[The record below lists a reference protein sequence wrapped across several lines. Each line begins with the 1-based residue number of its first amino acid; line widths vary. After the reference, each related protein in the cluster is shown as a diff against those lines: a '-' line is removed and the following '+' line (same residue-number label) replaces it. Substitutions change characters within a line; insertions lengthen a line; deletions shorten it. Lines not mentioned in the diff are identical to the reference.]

1 MTLEGKRN
9 AGRCLAALSIVLAL
23 STGAHA
29 QQAHQGGTLRLVSA
43 ASVGTID
50 PQISYES
57 QYQAIFFVV
66 YDGLVSFSKAGG
78 KASTDVV
85 ADLAE
90 AVPKPEDGGKTYV
103 FKLRGGVS
111 FSDGQPVTPGDVV
124 ASFQRLFKV
133 SSPNAGTWYNVIVGA
148 DACLKTPA
156 TCTLDGGVV
165 ADDKARTVTL
175 HLTRPDAEFLY
186 KLAMPFAA
194 VLPASTPAQDL
205 GTKPAPGTG
214 PYTIASY
221 DPNRHM
227 RLVRNPYFKPWSEEA
242 QPPGYVDEIEYSYG
256 LDDEAEVTE
265 VENGQAD
272 WIFDDIP
279 ADRLGEVGSRYPH
292 QVYVNPLFAF
302 YYLALNVNLAPFDN
316 LKVRQAL
323 NFAIDRRATV
333 LLYGGPRLASPT
345 CQILPPG
352 FPGYE
357 PYCPYTK
364 NPGTT
369 WTAPDMD
376 RAKQLMREASV
387 DLGQPVTV
395 IVRDRAVDR
404 AIGTYVQ
411 SVLRDLG
418 FRAAMKPVSQNIQ
431 LAYIQNTSNKVQ
443 ISLTDDFE
451 DYPAPSDFLQVL
463 FSCANFHPGS
473 DSSINISGF
482 CDQAIDAEMQRA
494 LTTAASDEAAANT
507 IWAKV
512 DRAVTDQAAVVSLFT
527 PKNVD
532 FVSKRLGNYTY
543 SDQFR
548 MVFSKVW
555 VQ

>member
-1 MTLEGKRN
+1 MTLRGDIKII
-9 AGRCLAALSIVLAL
+9 GRFLAALLIAL

-103 FKLRGGVS
+103 FKLRDRVS

-133 SSPNAGTWYNVIVGA
+133 SSPNAGTWYNVIAGA
-148 DACLKTPA
+148 DACLKAPSS
-156 TCTLDGGVV
+156 CTLQGGIV
-165 ADDKARTVTL
+165 ADDRASTVTF

-186 KLAMPFAA
+186 KLAMPFAV
-194 VLPASTPAQDL
+194 VLPASTPDQDL

-227 RLVRNPYFKPWSEEA
+227 RLVRNPHFKPWSEEA

-387 DLGQPVTV
+387 EPGQPVTV

-411 SVLRDLG
+411 SALRDLG
-418 FRAAMKPVSQNIQ
+418 FKAAMKPVSQNIQ
-431 LAYIQNTSNKVQ
+431 LAYIQNTNNKVQ

-482 CDQAIDAEMQRA
+482 CDQAIDAEMHRA
-494 LTTAASDEAAANT
+494 LTTAATSEAAANT

-512 DRAVTDQAAVVSLFT
+512 DRAVTDQAPVVPLFT

-543 SDQFR
+543 SDQVR

>member
-1 MTLEGKRN
+1 LTALLVVLG
-9 AGRCLAALSIVLAL
+9 AA
-23 STGAHA
+23 AHA
-29 QQAHQGGTLRLVSA
+29 QQNHRGGTLRLVSA

-57 QYQAIFFVV
+57 QHQAVFFVV
-66 YDGLVSFSKAGG
+66 YDGLLSFSKAGG
-78 KASTDVV
+78 KASTEIV

-90 AVPKPEDGGKTYV
+90 AVPKPVDGGTTYT
-103 FKLRGGVS
+103 FKLREGIA
-111 FSDGQPVTPGDVV
+111 FSNGKPVTPGDVA
-124 ASFQRLFKV
+124 ASFRRLFKV
-133 SSPNAGTWYNVIVGA
+133 ASPNTGTWYNVIAGA

-156 TCTLDGGVV
+156 TCTLDGGVI
-165 ADDKARTVTL
+165 ADDTAGTVTF

-186 KLAMPFAA
+186 KLAMPFAVA
-194 VLPASTPAQDL
+194 LPADTPGQDL

-221 DPNRHM
+221 DPNRQM
-227 RLVRNPYFKPWSEEA
+227 RLVRNPHFKQWSEEA
-242 QPPGYVDEIEYSYG
+242 QPQGYVDEIEYHYG

-272 WIFDDIP
+272 WMFDEIP
-279 ADRLGEVGSRYPH
+279 ADRLGEVGSKFPK

-302 YYLALNVNLAPFDN
+302 YYLALNVNLAPFDI

-323 NFAIDRRATV
+323 NFAIDRRAAV
-333 LLYGGPRLASPT
+333 LLYGGPRLAAPT

-364 NPGTT
+364 SPGTA

-376 RAKQLMREASV
+376 RARQLMRESGV
-387 DLGQPVTV
+387 EPGQPVTV
-395 IVRDRAVDR
+395 IVRDRVVDR
-404 AIGTYVQ
+404 AIGTYAQ

-418 FRAAMKPVSQNIQ
+418 FKAAIKAVSQNIQ
-431 LAYIQNTSNKVQ
+431 LSYIQNSNNKVQ

-482 CDQAIDAEMQRA
+482 CDHALDAEMQRA
-494 LTTAASDEAAANT
+494 LTTAVSDEAAANKM
-507 IWAKV
+507 WAGI
-512 DRAVTDQAAVVSLFT
+512 DRAVTDQAPVVPLFT

-555 VQ
+555 VE